1 MFLKHKK
8 HLRKLSKEKQVYIL
22 SGGNFIMR
30 NLKHT
35 AAAIAAVVMISSLAV
50 SQADDFKRSY
60 KAPSTLLS
68 SNKSKTVVHET
79 EKPKKSAE
87 KVKVANPKKA
97 EEELH
102 EQYTEEEIQTI
113 ITQKSQAQEGYVIL
127 SAGVLSVKESPS
139 ENAPQIDA
147 LVPDKPVQIIEST
160 EDWYK
165 IRYDDNIVGYVSK
178 SNITTNKEESELAL
192 KYYNNFRY
200 GTIKTAGGTVN
211 IRKGPSTDSE
221 VLGELSNDA
230 QIIICETEGEFTKV
244 CYSEDY
250 YDGYIVTS
258 AIENADAWLPKDQL
272 PVKKEEAAQRRE
284 QERLERERLEKERQ
298 EKERLEKE
306 RQEKERKEKERQEKE
321 RLERERQAA
330 QAQSSQTQTTQA
342 QATPAPKQT
351 EAPKTEATAP
361 ASSKGQAIVNTAK
374 KYLGIRYV
382 YGGMS
387 PSGFDCSGLVKY
399 VLAENGISISRTA
412 ASQAC
417 EGTSVSYNN
426 MQPGDLIFFAKG
438 GYVHHVGIYVG
449 GGQMI
454 HAPQTGDVVKYSSIT
469 TDYRRKGFYCAKRVY

>member
-1 MFLKHKK
+1 
-8 HLRKLSKEKQVYIL
+8 
-22 SGGNFIMR
+22 MR

-50 SQADDFKRSY
+50 SQADDLKRSY
-60 KAPSTLLS
+60 NTPSTLLS
-68 SNKSKTVVHET
+68 ANKSKTVVHET
-79 EKPKKSAE
+79 EKTKKSAE
-87 KVKVANPKKA
+87 KVKVSNPKEA

-113 ITQKSQAQEGYVIL
+113 INQKSHAQEAYVIL
-127 SAGVLSVKESPS
+127 STGILSVKETPS

-147 LVPDKPVQIIEST
+147 LIPDKPVQIIEST

-165 IRYDDNIVGYVSK
+165 IRYDDNVVGYVSK
-178 SNITTNKEESELAL
+178 ANITTSKEESQLAL
-192 KYYNNFRY
+192 QYYNNFRY
-200 GTIKTAGGTVN
+200 GNVKTSGGTVN

-230 QIIICETEGEFTKV
+230 QVIICGTEGEFTKV

-258 AIENADAWLPKDQL
+258 AIENADEWLPKDQL
-272 PVKKEEAAQRRE
+272 AVKKEEAAQRRE
-284 QERLERERLEKERQ
+284 QERLERERQEKERQ
-298 EKERLEKE
+298 EKE
-306 RQEKERKEKERQEKE
+306 RQEKERKE
-321 RLERERQAA
+321 RERQAA
-330 QAQSSQTQTTQA
+330 AQAQQA
-342 QATPAPKQT
+342 TPKPLPKKTETPAPK
-351 EAPKTEATAP
+351 ADVNAP

-417 EGTSVSYNN
+417 EGTTVSYNN
-426 MQPGDLIFFAKG
+426 MQPGDLVFFAKG

-469 TDYRRKGFYCAKRVY
+469 TSYRRNGFYCAKRVY